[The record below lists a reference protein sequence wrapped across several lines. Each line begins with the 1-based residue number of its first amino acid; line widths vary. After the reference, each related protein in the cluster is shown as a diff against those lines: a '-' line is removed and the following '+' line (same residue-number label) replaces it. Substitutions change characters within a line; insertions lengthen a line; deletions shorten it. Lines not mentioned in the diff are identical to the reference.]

1 MSSEMF
7 AEFQEA
13 MMFVFGP
20 IATWWLVLLVVVGL
34 ILAALVLALDLA
46 RFLLSKRT
54 DYSQGPL
61 L

>member
-1 MSSEMF
+1 MSPSMF
-7 AEFQEA
+7 AELQEA
-13 MMFVFGP
+13 MIFVFAP
-20 IATWWLVLLVVVGL
+20 IASWWLVLLVVVGL